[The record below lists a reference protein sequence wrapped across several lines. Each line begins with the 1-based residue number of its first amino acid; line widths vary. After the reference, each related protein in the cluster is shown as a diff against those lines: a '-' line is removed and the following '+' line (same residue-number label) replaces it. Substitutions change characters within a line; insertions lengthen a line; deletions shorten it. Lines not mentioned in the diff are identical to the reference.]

1 MSIIIHSQWFFT
13 YIFYPEGRFSTMI
26 FELTPVPSVSY
37 LNINRWCCAYD
48 AEPTQWIINVQERTD
63 PATEKLSRSTYGI
76 STCSKVSLW
85 CDPHMMEL
93 CVNVTFLYR
102 SSASSLGARGSL
114 QKSKPGVVASIL
126 AQSVSTRSMAD
137 AATGSLRSL
146 CSDSPTSEAGG
157 APGLFWLNLFE
168 KSTFFR
174 RSWMTERRL
183 RTFIADRSAWYCA
196 KKLAHKAL

>member
-1 MSIIIHSQWFFT
+1 
-13 YIFYPEGRFSTMI
+13 MI
-26 FELTPVPSVSY
+26 FELTSVPSVGY

-48 AEPTQWIINVQERTD
+48 AESTQWIISAQERTN
-63 PATEKLSRSTYGI
+63 PATEKLSCSTYGI

-85 CDPHMMEL
+85 CDPHMMDL
-93 CVNVTFLYR
+93 SVNVTFSY
-102 SSASSLGARGSL
+102 SFSASSLGARGSL
-114 QKSKPGVVASIL
+114 QNSKPGVVASIL

-137 AATGSLRSL
+137 AATGTSRSL
-146 CSDSPTSEAGG
+146 CSDSPTLEASG

-196 KKLAHKAL
+196 KMLAYKAL